1 MKRDVD
7 IYLKK
12 AKKATFIYIGN
23 MQRYSY
29 ILGDF
34 AASEKKTQEVNRF
47 RRCDGYLK

>member
-7 IYLKK
+7 IYFKK

-29 ILGDF
+29 VLGDF
-34 AASEKKTQEVNRF
+34 VASEKTQDVNRF
-47 RRCDGYLK
+47 RRCDEYLK